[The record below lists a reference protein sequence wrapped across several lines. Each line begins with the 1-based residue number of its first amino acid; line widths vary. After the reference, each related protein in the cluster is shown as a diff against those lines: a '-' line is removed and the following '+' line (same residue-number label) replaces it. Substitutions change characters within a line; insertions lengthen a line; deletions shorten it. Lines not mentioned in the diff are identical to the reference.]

1 MAVAPEA
8 RYAPPAMP
16 ADPPAIEVAQTGA
29 PARRGDG
36 QWDVAF
42 EVRNA
47 GDASVEL
54 IERWLPHGQFRA
66 EPAPLTVEA
75 PLPPGGVVR
84 LDVTVEFDEA
94 PGSRVE
100 NGFVILRVRWR
111 GEEWRILTRMSVTAD
126 SDGAPQAST
135 DLTTAHPVGFS
146 G

>member
-1 MAVAPEA
+1 M
-8 RYAPPAMP
+8 
-16 ADPPAIEVAQTGA
+16 
-29 PARRGDG
+29 
-36 QWDVAF
+36 AF

-47 GDASVEL
+47 GDAPVEL

-66 EPAPLTVEA
+66 GPAPLTGA
-75 PLPPGGVVR
+75 ATLPPGGAAR
-84 LDVTVEFDEA
+84 LDVTVGFDEA

-111 GEEWRILTRMSVTAD
+111 GEEWRVLTRMSVTAD
-126 SDGAPQAST
+126 SDGAPQASS